1 MAALICET
9 CKHKGKGCYCAPNS
23 ACSDYEEVN
32 TKHTVFDK
40 FKSMDIDE
48 MAEWLDEYGQFDSLP
63 WLLWFDEKYCNNCAD
78 IMCKY
83 EDGEREF
90 PCSYCAL
97 NGNCKFFPNLDE
109 TPDNKMVTKMWLES
123 EVE

>member
-23 ACSDYEEVN
+23 ACSDYE
-32 TKHTVFDK
+32 
-40 FKSMDIDE
+40 E

-83 EDGEREF
+83 EDGEKEF
-90 PCSYCAL
+90 PCSYCGL